1 MRAAIELGLSFT
13 TAVHNEIAIV
23 LQQKSMRV
31 YATKFL
37 YLALRPVRLLQWFT
51 ITLWNVVCRA
61 ITQDSI
67 QRQMDLH
74 SLAGYYC
81 VLTRKR

>member
-13 TAVHNEIAIV
+13 TAVYNEIAIV

-37 YLALRPVRLLQWFT
+37 YLALRPV
-51 ITLWNVVCRA
+51 N
-61 ITQDSI
+61 
-67 QRQMDLH
+67 
-74 SLAGYYC
+74 
-81 VLTRKR
+81 